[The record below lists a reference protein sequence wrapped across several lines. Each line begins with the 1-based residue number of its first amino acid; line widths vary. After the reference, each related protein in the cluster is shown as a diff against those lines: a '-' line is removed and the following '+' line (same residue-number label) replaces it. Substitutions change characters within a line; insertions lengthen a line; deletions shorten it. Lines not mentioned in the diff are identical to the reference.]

1 MRRRDFIGIIYA
13 AALALPFNAAA
24 EQPRKVWRIGN
35 VLPFTPERGGSLAQ
49 MLEQRLVDLSYLEGR
64 NVVLLTRFPGPQP
77 DKIEEAVISV
87 APQADLLV
95 VWGPIAALAAK
106 KFAGNIPTVF
116 ISVSF
121 PVEIG
126 LVQSLAHP
134 AGKMTGIAAEAAA
147 ETYGKRVQILKE
159 IVPDLKRVAVL
170 SPVGDPNIGFDLE
183 SLGLAA
189 PALGVTLLPVDIKS
203 ADELETAFASF
214 KNNGAEALIVIRS
227 ALASAVATRIAD
239 LAVAAHLPSCYAQRD
254 LVIAGGLVSLDSNL
268 RDMIHPAAAQIDKII
283 KGASP
288 ADIPVEQPTRFE
300 LYINLKTARL
310 LNLTIPPSLL
320 ARADEVIE

>member
-1 MRRRDFIGIIYA
+1 MKRREFIGAICGA
-13 AALALPFNAAA
+13 AVTSHFAAAA
-24 EQPRKVWRIGN
+24 EQPGKVWRVGN

-49 MLEQRLVDLSYLEGR
+49 LLQQRLVDLDYVEGR

-77 DKIEEAVISV
+77 DKIGEAVISV

-106 KFAGNIPTVF
+106 KLAGNLPTAF

-134 AGKMTGIAAEAAA
+134 GGTMTGIAAEAAA

-170 SPVGDPNIGFDLE
+170 SPVGDPNIGFDIK

-189 PALGVTLLPVDIKS
+189 RELGVSLLPVDIKS

-214 KNNGAEALIVIRS
+214 KDNGAEALIVIRS
-227 ALASAVATRIAD
+227 ALASAVAKQIAD
-239 LAVAAHLPSCYAQRD
+239 LALAAHLPSCCAQPD
-254 LVIAGGLVSLDSNL
+254 LVAAGGLVSLAANL
-268 RDMIHPAAAQIDKII
+268 LDMIQPAAAHIDKII
-283 KGASP
+283 KGTSP

-300 LYINLKTARL
+300 LCVNLKTARL